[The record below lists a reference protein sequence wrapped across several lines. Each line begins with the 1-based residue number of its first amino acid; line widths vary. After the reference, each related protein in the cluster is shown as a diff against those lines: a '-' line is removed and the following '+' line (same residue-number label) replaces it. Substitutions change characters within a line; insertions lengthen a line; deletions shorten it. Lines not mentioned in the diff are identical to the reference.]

1 MRIMTE
7 AIGSLVCGAGFRNIH
22 DAGHIAVGTDAN
34 AECFARYLCDEFYQ
48 VPYASDP
55 NSPRF
60 LQNLSVEKKI
70 DLVIPSLDEGMLGW
84 AIAKKELANKGVAV
98 AISEPRTIDICE
110 DKWKTYLLFEEN
122 DIPTPKSS
130 LENIYP
136 LVKPRLGRGGE
147 SIYINNPDV
156 DMENMISQELLH
168 GTEYTV
174 DVFCNI
180 NNEPIYIVPRV
191 RLGVR
196 EGKSTA
202 GLVVKNDNIDMYVRK
217 ICKAIPFLGAINIQ
231 CFVDDAGKVKFTEIN
246 PRWGGGTALA
256 MAATENWIPLIVDT
270 FVNHKTVTA
279 TKEVEYGLKMGR
291 YYNEV
296 FYK

>member
-22 DAGHIAVGTDAN
+22 EAGHIAVGTDAN
-34 AECFARYLCDEFYQ
+34 SECFAQHLCDEFYQ
-48 VPYASDP
+48 VPHAYDSE
-55 NSPRF
+55 SPQF
-60 LQNLSVEKKI
+60 LQNLAVEKKI
-70 DLVIPSLDEGMLGW
+70 DMVIPSLDEGMLGW
-84 AIAKKELANKGVAV
+84 ALAKKTLAKKGVSV
-98 AISEPRTIDICE
+98 AISDPDTIDICE
-110 DKWKTYLLFEEN
+110 DKWKTYLAFEKHG
-122 DIPTPKSS
+122 IPTPKSS

-147 SIYINNPDV
+147 GISVNDPNV
-156 DMENMISQELLH
+156 DMTDMISQELLH
-168 GTEYTV
+168 GEEYTV
-174 DVFCNI
+174 DVFCNLK
-180 NNEPIYIVPRV
+180 NEPIYIVPRK

-202 GLVVKNDNIDMYVRK
+202 GIVVENELIDMYVRQ
-217 ICKAIPFLGAINIQ
+217 ICKEIPFLGAINIQ
-231 CFVDDAGKVKFTEIN
+231 CFVDEKGDVKFTEIN

-256 MAATENWIPLIVDT
+256 MAATENWVPLLVDT
-270 FVNHKTVTA
+270 FVLGKIVYA
-279 TKEVEYGLKMGR
+279 SKKVEYGLKMGR